1 MAAKIKFSA
10 AESAH
15 YQFAMFLIQAQKKI
29 ASYRENNQTQKVD
42 DPLSDL
48 IICDHPLPKITKI
61 IKKQERWSTRG
72 FKALSLLQVK
82 MNQTRVTQVWSN
94 LKQQRKNFAKLN
106 ALQKNQHKQT

>member
-15 YQFAMFLIQAQKKI
+15 YLFAMFSIQAQKKVS
-29 ASYRENNQTQKVD
+29 SYNENDQEQRAD

-72 FKALSLLQVK
+72 FKALSLLQVRWIK
-82 MNQTRVTQVWSN
+82 QGS
-94 LKQQRKNFAKLN
+94 LKYDLILN
-106 ALQKNQHKQT
+106 NKEKILQN